1 LKSRVAVLR
10 TTPDTILSDIDRVL
24 ELGGV
29 SQALARGATTILK
42 DNISWHFPF
51 PGANTTPWQ
60 LEGTIQALR
69 RRGFADQVCV
79 QNKTVVTNAFKG
91 EDLNHYV
98 PIFREYQVPVRYNFK
113 DEDMKWVRFTPKA
126 RMRVLDRI
134 FPEGIHIPDFFFG
147 KNIVHL
153 PTTKCHI
160 YTTTTGAMKN
170 AFGGLL
176 NTRRHYTHSWIHE
189 TLVDLLAIQKE
200 IHAGLFAVMDGT
212 TAGNGPGPRTMY
224 PVVKNVML
232 ASADQVAI
240 DAVSAKM
247 MGFDPLSLDY
257 IRLAHDDQLGVGD
270 PREIEIVGDVD
281 AAGENWHFHVGK
293 NLVRVGGGDLIWFGP
308 LKRFQ
313 KLFFHTPL
321 VNGFIL
327 ASDVYHDFYRWPL
340 IDRRVFERWCET
352 TGWGQMFLRYASI
365 GPQGQPPDALPSE
378 TVVPVSSSL
387 H

>member
-1 LKSRVAVLR
+1 MKARVAVLR
-10 TTPDTILSDIDRVL
+10 VTPESILPDIDRL
-24 ELGGV
+24 IDLAGV
-29 SQALARGATTILK
+29 SRALARGKTTILK

-60 LEGTIQALR
+60 LEGTIQALAR
-69 RRGFADQVCV
+69 HGYADQVCV

-98 PIFREYQVPVRYNFK
+98 PIFKRYQIPVLYNFK
-113 DEDMKWVRFTPKA
+113 DDDMKWIHYRPKA

-134 FPEGIHIPDFFFG
+134 FPEGIHIPDFSPG
-147 KNIVHL
+147 KTTAHL

-160 YTTTTGAMKN
+160 STTTPGAMKN

-200 IHAGLFAVMDGT
+200 IHAGLFAIMDGT

-240 DAVSAKM
+240 DAVAAKM
-247 MGFDPLSLDY
+247 MGFGPPSFAY
-257 IRLAHDDQLGVGD
+257 IRLAHEDGLGVGD
-270 PREIEIVGDVD
+270 PRQIEIVGDAD
-281 AAGENWHFHVGK
+281 AAKENWRFHVGK

-321 VNGFIL
+321 VNGFI
-327 ASDVYHDFYRWPL
+327 F
-340 IDRRVFERWCET
+340 
-352 TGWGQMFLRYASI
+352 
-365 GPQGQPPDALPSE
+365 
-378 TVVPVSSSL
+378 
-387 H
+387 